1 MKNYT
6 NELNHQQINENIDIN
21 ESIIDGIKQCKK
33 IIQRKKKR
41 KKKNI
46 TKKLFL
52 INIKRRKQN
61 IDCKSLTNSEKW
73 QRYQKH
79 DGNVIIRK
87 TKEKYK
93 EEVIRIGI

>member
-6 NELNHQQINENIDIN
+6 NELNHQQINENVDIN
-21 ESIIDGIKQCKK
+21 ESIIDGIKQYKK

-73 QRYQKH
+73 QRYQKR
-79 DGNVIIRK
+79 DGNAIIRK

-93 EEVIRIGI
+93 EGVIRIGI

>member
-6 NELNHQQINENIDIN
+6 NELNHQQINENVDIN
-21 ESIIDGIKQCKK
+21 ESIIDGIKQYKK
-33 IIQRKKKR
+33 IIQIKKKR